1 MDVDTITFTSQGGNQ
16 FTNIGPTPYKP
27 PRLLFEKIYRLII
40 FMVC

>member
-16 FTNIGPTPYKP
+16 FTNIGYKP